1 MAGPFLEVTATK
13 RYPTFELK
21 VDASVPPGITA
32 VFGPSGSGKTTIL
45 DCIAGLKHPEEG
57 EISLNGRVL
66 ASSSRKVRLKP
77 EERRI
82 GYMFQE
88 GLLFPHYS
96 VIDNISYGYKRTP
109 RERRWI
115 QPDHLVELLDLG
127 SLLERRPGNLSSG
140 ERQRVALAR
149 ALATSPELLL
159 LDEPLSALDMGL
171 RGRILRY
178 LKAVHRDLAIPM
190 LYVSHAISEVMAIAD
205 MVLVLSHGKQLAFDQ
220 PRKVL
225 LEPYVHSLVGS
236 GSLENMLDG
245 QVEEHLP
252 PGSLTAVRS
261 GDALLWLSGIPGE
274 RPPETPISV
283 AIPARDIIVALDVP
297 SRMSA
302 RNILHGRVESIHPI
316 DNNVLVYADV
326 GTSIMA
332 EITPEALENLG
343 LREGQD
349 VYLVIKSSSI
359 IALD

>member
-1 MAGPFLEVTATK
+1 MAGPFLELAATK
-13 RYPTFELK
+13 RYPTFELR
-21 VDASVPPGITA
+21 VDASIPPGITA
-32 VFGPSGSGKTTIL
+32 IFGPSGSGKTTVL
-45 DCIAGLKHPEEG
+45 DCIAGLRHPEEG
-57 EISLNGRVL
+57 EIALNGRML
-66 ASSSRKVRLKP
+66 ASSAGNIRLRP

-88 GLLFPHYS
+88 GFLFPHYS

-115 QPDHLVELLDLG
+115 QPEQLVELLDLG
-127 SLLERRPGNLSSG
+127 SLLERRPANLSSG

-178 LKAVHRDLAIPM
+178 LKTVHRDLSIPM

-205 MVLVLSHGKQLAFDQ
+205 MVLVISHGKQMAFDQ
-220 PRKVL
+220 PRKAL
-225 LEPYVHSLVGS
+225 LEPYVHSLVGP

-245 QVEEHLP
+245 HVEEQQP
-252 PGSLTAVRS
+252 GGSLTAVKS
-261 GDALLWLSGIPGE
+261 GEAVLWISGIPREMGHAD
-274 RPPETPISV
+274 PISV
-283 AIPARDIIVALDVP
+283 AIPARDIIVALDAP

-302 RNILHGRVESIHPI
+302 RNVLRGCVESIHPM
-316 DNNVLVYADV
+316 DASVLVYADV
-326 GTSIMA
+326 GTSIAA
-332 EITPEALENLG
+332 EITPEALESLG

-359 IALD
+359 MALD